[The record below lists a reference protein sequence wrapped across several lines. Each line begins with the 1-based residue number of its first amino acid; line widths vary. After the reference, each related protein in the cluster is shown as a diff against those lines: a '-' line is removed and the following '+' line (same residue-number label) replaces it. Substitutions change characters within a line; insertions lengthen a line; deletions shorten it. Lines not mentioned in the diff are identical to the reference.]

1 VISSSTGG
9 LVRLVQEHN
18 LPLVAVAVCIC
29 AMGCLSVV
37 NLMAR
42 AKESPRLQVPV
53 WLAAAALAFGLSVWS
68 THFLAML
75 AFNAGMPIAYNL
87 TETVTSIAIAGIGAL
102 LALTAWC
109 LAPRRWAAI
118 SSGGLVLGLSIGGM
132 HYTGVAAMR
141 MAGSMILDPI
151 DVAASIVMAVAF
163 ASLAFVRFDPRGP
176 PSRRYEV
183 MLWLTLSI
191 CGAHFTGMMG
201 LRIIPCAQ
209 CPHAS
214 ALMGTSSLAAMVA
227 SVSLAVMI
235 VFVAATL
242 MERHLTR
249 LAAQEDRRLRL
260 MNNLARE
267 ALIIHRRGKIVE
279 VNQAAGSMFGQPPS
293 AFAGGELANLF
304 APESAA
310 ALRLHVQ
317 QADQDVW
324 PEELQALTADGRH
337 VPVEITSQAIEF
349 HNASAT
355 VVVMRDLSD
364 RKRSEA
370 QIRHMAHHDT
380 LTNLP
385 SRPLLSERLNT
396 VIKTASVKGAG
407 AAVLYLDLDRF
418 KPVNDILGHAG
429 GDAVLIEVARRLQA
443 QTRSTDAVARLG
455 GDEFVMVVGNVSTPD
470 EIRNLAFRLIK
481 TIEQPFDVEG
491 RQIGIGVSIGAAIYP
506 RDGNDPETLLR
517 AADMAMY
524 RAKSNGRG
532 NVEFFDSRMDTRLR
546 ERRKLEQELRLA
558 VERGEMMLHY
568 QPLVDCRSGQIN
580 GFEALL
586 RWNHPVHGIMNAG
599 QFIPL
604 AEETGV
610 IGQLDSW
617 AIEHACIEASGWAI
631 PLNLAVNVSTSEFR
645 QADWP
650 RNVAAALTRSGLDP
664 ARLEI
669 EVTESVLI
677 QDPDRAVK
685 TLSQLRDFGARL
697 SLDDFGT
704 GYSSLNY
711 LRLFRFDKFKIDRSF
726 ANDLGRGT
734 EAATIISAIINLGH
748 TLGLSV
754 TVEGIE
760 TADQLAQIVA
770 LGADQVQGY
779 LLGRP
784 GFVEDFKGA
793 AMTQLWQFGEPS
805 RTLVTSH
812 G

>member
-1 VISSSTGG
+1 
-9 LVRLVQEHN
+9 
-18 LPLVAVAVCIC
+18 
-29 AMGCLSVV
+29 
-37 NLMAR
+37 
-42 AKESPRLQVPV
+42 
-53 WLAAAALAFGLSVWS
+53 
-68 THFLAML
+68 
-75 AFNAGMPIAYNL
+75 
-87 TETVTSIAIAGIGAL
+87 
-102 LALTAWC
+102 
-109 LAPRRWAAI
+109 
-118 SSGGLVLGLSIGGM
+118 
-132 HYTGVAAMR
+132 
-141 MAGSMILDPI
+141 
-151 DVAASIVMAVAF
+151 
-163 ASLAFVRFDPRGP
+163 
-176 PSRRYEV
+176 
-183 MLWLTLSI
+183 
-191 CGAHFTGMMG
+191 
-201 LRIIPCAQ
+201 
-209 CPHAS
+209 
-214 ALMGTSSLAAMVA
+214 
-227 SVSLAVMI
+227 
-235 VFVAATL
+235 
-242 MERHLTR
+242 
-249 LAAQEDRRLRL
+249 
-260 MNNLARE
+260 
-267 ALIIHRRGKIVE
+267 
-279 VNQAAGSMFGQPPS
+279 
-293 AFAGGELANLF
+293 
-304 APESAA
+304 
-310 ALRLHVQ
+310 
-317 QADQDVW
+317 
-324 PEELQALTADGRH
+324 
-337 VPVEITSQAIEF
+337 
-349 HNASAT
+349 
-355 VVVMRDLSD
+355 MRDLSD